1 MLVNLY
7 GLVLACLY
15 MPASTCPT
23 ACREEGRALRRA
35 AQGGMLGQSKTATP
49 FCHNHMSSRC
59 REQVA
64 VVSDHS
70 SSC

>member
-7 GLVLACLY
+7 GLALACFY
-15 MPASTCPT
+15 MPTSTCPS
-23 ACREEGRALRRA
+23 ACREEGGALRRA
-35 AQGGMLGQSKTATP
+35 GQGGMLVHSKTATP
-49 FCHNHMSSRC
+49 FCHDHLPSRC

>member
-7 GLVLACLY
+7 GLALACFY

-23 ACREEGRALRRA
+23 ACREEGGALRRA
-35 AQGGMLGQSKTATP
+35 AQGGMLGQSKT
-49 FCHNHMSSRC
+49 
-59 REQVA
+59 REVA

>member
-7 GLVLACLY
+7 GLALACFY

-23 ACREEGRALRRA
+23 ACREEGGALRRA
-35 AQGGMLGQSKTATP
+35 AQGGMLGQSKKAGT

-59 REQVA
+59 REVA